1 MILSYIIMAK
11 FVEMDRK
18 VTFKDQIEEKID
30 GQVILINKFNVK
42 PDKVEQF
49 LKDWAEDA
57 SRFKQQPGFISTQLH
72 KGIGKSSVFINY
84 AVWESIEQ
92 YKEAINKL
100 VFSSETQSGLLKY
113 DDDSLVISPHLF
125 KKLLLLE
132 YVNIS
137 TRNFSFE
144 FYQSELIAR
153 LGI

>member
-1 MILSYIIMAK
+1 MAK